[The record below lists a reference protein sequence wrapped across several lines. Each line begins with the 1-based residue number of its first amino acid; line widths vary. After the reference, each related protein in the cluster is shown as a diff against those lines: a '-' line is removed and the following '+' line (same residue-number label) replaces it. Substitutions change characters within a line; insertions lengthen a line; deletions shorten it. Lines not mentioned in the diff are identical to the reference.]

1 LGFLV
6 GAGVYA
12 ALYPNLFAGIQKIA
26 DYGSTILPTLW
37 NLNAMLMALLFA
49 ESVLILFYF
58 LERKIGVRKD
68 KVTD

>member
-1 LGFLV
+1 M
-6 GAGVYA
+6 GAGIYA

-49 ESVLILFYF
+49 EIVLILFYF
-58 LERKIGVRKD
+58 LERKIPSRKD
-68 KVTD
+68 KVAE